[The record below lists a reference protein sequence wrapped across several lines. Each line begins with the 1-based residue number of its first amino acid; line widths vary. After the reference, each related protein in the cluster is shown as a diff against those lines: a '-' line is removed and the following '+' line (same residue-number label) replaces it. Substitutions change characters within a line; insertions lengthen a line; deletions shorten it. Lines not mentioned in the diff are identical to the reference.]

1 MNRTGLAITLAIAAT
16 VGVVFA
22 LWPELD
28 VKLAG
33 VFFDAQRGGFW
44 RGRDPLYLLARD
56 ASTWLTVLVAAPAGF
71 ALAMKFARP
80 CRPLL
85 MPGRAVVLM
94 LVTLALAPGALT
106 FMLKEHW
113 GRPRPGPV
121 AEFGG
126 IEHFRPWWDPR
137 GDCETNCSFIAG
149 EPTGA
154 FWTMAAAAVAPPQ
167 WRALGYAAALAFGS
181 AVGFLRIATGSHF
194 FSDVVAA
201 GVLTFLVIWVTHG
214 CLYRWKPTRTSDE
227 AVEKALQRLA
237 RPLGSLQT
245 NSTQI

>member
-28 VKLAG
+28 LKLAG

-71 ALAMKFARP
+71 VLAMKFARP

-94 LVTLALAPGALT
+94 LVTLALAP
-106 FMLKEHW
+106 
-113 GRPRPGPV
+113 
-121 AEFGG
+121 
-126 IEHFRPWWDPR
+126 
-137 GDCETNCSFIAG
+137 
-149 EPTGA
+149 
-154 FWTMAAAAVAPPQ
+154 
-167 WRALGYAAALAFGS
+167 
-181 AVGFLRIATGSHF
+181 GSHF